1 MMKLRYI
8 FIYFFLFVLS
18 ILPANLPQN
27 DYVEG
32 EVLVRFKP
40 SVAEKIEQHRAVLS
54 HNLSLKRRFPSI
66 PGLYHFKVPAG
77 SDIKGVIESLS
88 SDPDVLYAEPNY
100 IYKALREPDDPYYG
114 SQWALPKINAPAA
127 WERTTGSSNV
137 VIAVIDTG
145 IDYNHPDLSDNIW
158 TDSQNQPG
166 YNAIKNS
173 GDPMDGDGHGTHCAG
188 IIGAIGDN
196 EIGVCGVNWNI
207 KIMALKFLDDSG
219 NGTLSDAIECIDYVI
234 ARKDEGENIVATS
247 NSWGGYIYSSSLYNA
262 ISRLSEKGILFVA
275 AAGNSGTDN
284 DAYPMYPASYNLP
297 NIISVAS
304 SDNSDSRSY
313 FSNYGR
319 TKVHIAAPGSS
330 IYSTI
335 PVSKG
340 EYGYKSGTSMATPF
354 VAGVAGIISSLTE
367 ETDAVKLK
375 KWILQGITRLPQWTN
390 LTTTGGRLNA
400 DEALRVASLP
410 AYILPVANFT
420 AERTSSG
427 VLLQWNKPSGATYV
441 MIRRSVD
448 TFPSR
453 WDEGEIIYTGTGNS
467 FTDEDVTE
475 GIPYYY
481 TIWAYY
487 GSTLEIEEDKI
498 SAASYAYTNSPPYRP
513 ECILPEDGAVDV
525 SLTPLLK
532 ATGFVDPDN
541 DKHNASQWQI
551 ARDSSFN
558 SIVWDSI
565 SSPVT
570 EITVPLRKLSY
581 STKYYWR
588 VRYQDEKGLWSEW
601 AVPWSFTTEEAPSG
615 GGGGGGGGCFI
626 ATAAFG
632 SPFERHVQVFREF
645 RDRRLLTNRP
655 GRAFVRWYYKHS
667 PEYANIIKRRHFLK
681 LAVRIVLVPISI
693 IIRLFI

>member
-18 ILPANLPQN
+18 ILPANLPQKN
-27 DYVEG
+27 YVEG

-40 SVAEKIEQHRAVLS
+40 SVAEKIEQHRAVIS
-54 HNLSLKRRFPSI
+54 HNLSLKRKFSSVPN
-66 PGLYHFKVPAG
+66 LYHFKIPAG
-77 SDIKGVIESLS
+77 VDIQEVIKSLS

-100 IYKALREPDDPYYG
+100 IYKSLVEPNDPYYG
-114 SQWALPKINAPAA
+114 NQWALPKINAPSA
-127 WERTTGSSNV
+127 WDKTTGSSSV

-145 IDYNHPDLSDNIW
+145 IDYTHSDLSDNIW
-158 TDSQNQPG
+158 TDSQYQPG

-188 IIGAIGDN
+188 IIGARGN
-196 EIGVCGVNWNI
+196 NGIGVCGVNWNV

-219 NGTLSDAIECIDYVI
+219 NGTLSDAIKCIDYVI
-234 ARKDEGENIVATS
+234 ARKNEGENIVATS
-247 NSWGGYIYSSSLYNA
+247 NSWGGYTYSTSLYDA
-262 ISRLSEKGILFVA
+262 ILKLSEKGILFVA

-284 DAYPMYPASYNLP
+284 DTYPMYPASYNLP

-304 SDNSDSRSY
+304 SDSSDSRSF

-330 IYSTI
+330 IYSTL

-354 VAGVAGIISSLTE
+354 VAGVAGLISSLTE
-367 ETDAVKLK
+367 ETDALKLK

-390 LTTTGGRLNA
+390 LTTTGGRLNVT
-400 DEALRVASLP
+400 ESLRVALLP
-410 AYILPVANFT
+410 DNILPVENFT
-420 AERTSSG
+420 AERNTEG
-427 VLLQWNKPSGATYV
+427 VILQWDFPVGATYV
-441 MIRRSVD
+441 IIRRSVD
-448 TFPSR
+448 TFSSR
-453 WDEGEIIYTGTGNS
+453 WDEGDLIYTGTGRS
-467 FTDEDVTE
+467 FMDKNVTE
-475 GIPYYY
+475 GITYYY

-487 GSTLEIEEDKI
+487 GSTQQIEEDKI
-498 SAASYAYTNSPPYRP
+498 SAASYTYTNSPPYKP

-551 ARDSSFN
+551 ARDGSFN

-565 SSPVT
+565 SAPVT
-570 EITVPLRKLSY
+570 EIAVPSRKLFY
-581 STKYYWR
+581 STQYYWR

-601 AVPWSFTTEEAPSG
+601 ANPSSFTTEAAPSG

-626 ATAAFG
+626 ATAVFG

-645 RDRRLLTNRP
+645 RDKRLLTNRP
-655 GRAFVRWYYKHS
+655 GRTFVRWYYKHS
-667 PEYANIIKRRHFLK
+667 PEYANIIRRRPFLK
-681 LAVRIVLVPISI
+681 LAVRMVLVPLSI